1 MLKYLFL
8 CGFFAFGLYW
18 VEPHV
23 RVMRETVSWLN
34 WLPAYDAAF
43 WGYLGVALMIGTVIT
58 GLIFLAK
65 TALYMWREMSD

>member
-8 CGFFAFGLYW
+8 CGFFAFSLYW
-18 VEPHV
+18 VEPHL
-23 RVMRETVSWLN
+23 RMLRQTVSWLS
-34 WLPAYDAAF
+34 WLPAYDATF
-43 WGYLGVALMIGTVIT
+43 WSYLGLALMIGTVVT